1 MQESTL
7 VSKTSKCS
15 WPGPFYVSLG
25 TIYLWIII
33 YQDMQVDLHFKRAS
47 VEIFIVFPLFQ

>member
-1 MQESTL
+1 MQL
-7 VSKTSKCS
+7 
-15 WPGPFYVSLG
+15 PGPFYVLLD

-33 YQDMQVDLHFKRAS
+33 YQGMQVDLHFKRAS